1 MIKTTG
7 SMAFALVMLA
17 SLQIFCQQNSQAVV
31 TSLNKVISPIESL
44 KGDTNFN
51 DIDFLK
57 ETLKNKDIIALGE
70 VSHGT
75 AEVFDYKDRLARFL
89 VTNLGYRAI
98 AFEADFLAIEYIDNY
113 ITGKVDSII
122 PASGTAIRMSNHLMI
137 EWLRQYNRDKIDS
150 GKVHIYGMEIRNYT
164 NIFNKMLATFPNLDE
179 SDKGLM
185 TSYLAK
191 PFNSK
196 ITKEEVIAIKE
207 LILKH
212 QALQLSDI
220 NRHYLEMLKQL
231 SETDEKPGYRDSYM
245 AINAEWIKGRARN
258 NKLIVWAHNGHL
270 KKTESYNY
278 PTLGTQLDKKF
289 GSKYYVI
296 GTDFNSGEAYV
307 NVYIARNKPMLG
319 FQSHYYADVKSDKW
333 YEYFFAQCK
342 YKNFILDISIASNED
357 ILKDF
362 LEKPLQMRNIGA
374 WSIPEGEKRS
384 MSKNFDMIVY
394 FDKSTSI

>member
-1 MIKTTG
+1 MTKNTL
-7 SMAFALVMLA
+7 SMTFALLMLA
-17 SLQIFCQQNSQAVV
+17 SVQIFAQQNSKAIV
-31 TSLNKVISPIESL
+31 TSLNSVISPIESL

-57 ETLKNKDIIALGE
+57 ETLKDKDIIALGE
-70 VSHGT
+70 VTHGT

-122 PASGTAIRMSNHLMI
+122 PASGTAIRMTNHLMI
-137 EWLRQYNRDKIDS
+137 EWLRQYNRDQIDS
-150 GKVHIYGMEIRNYT
+150 DKVHIYGLEIRNYT
-164 NIFNKMLATFPNLDE
+164 NIFNKMLATFPDLDE

-185 TSYLAK
+185 TTYLAK

-196 ITKEEVIAIKE
+196 ITKVEVKAIKKVV
-207 LILKH
+207 LKL
-212 QALQLSDI
+212 QALKLSDI
-220 NRHYLEMLKQL
+220 NRQYFEMLKQL
-231 SETDEKPGYRDSYM
+231 TDTDEKSGYRDSYM
-245 AINAEWIKGRARN
+245 AENAEWIKDRAKDG
-258 NKLIVWAHNGHL
+258 KLIVWAHNGHL

-296 GTDFNSGEAYV
+296 ATDFNSGKAYV
-307 NVYIARNKPMLG
+307 NVYVAKFKPLLG
-319 FQSHYYADVKSDKW
+319 FQPYYYAEVKSNNW
-333 YEYFFAQCK
+333 YEYFFTQCK
-342 YKNFILDISIASNED
+342 YKNFILDISVASKED

-384 MSKNFDMIVY
+384 ITKNFDMIVY
-394 FDKSTSI
+394 FDKTTSI